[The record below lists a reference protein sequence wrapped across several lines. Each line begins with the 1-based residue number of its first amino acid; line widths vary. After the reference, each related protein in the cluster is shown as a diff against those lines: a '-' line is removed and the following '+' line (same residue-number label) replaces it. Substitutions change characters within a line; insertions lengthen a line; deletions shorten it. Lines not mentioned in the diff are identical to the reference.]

1 MNYPSLQICQKLLF
15 PMIRHHM
22 AITEPAPYYDDERRG
37 LDKLEGIFGLMQR
50 DNYPDLLSKAAY
62 LFCSIIDGHPFSNGN
77 KRLAVTLL
85 TYVLL
90 MNGYRISAQ
99 SMIAVRAELE
109 RFFPNLKWEDVHA
122 FRHPHEF
129 FFYHLALIIA
139 DRAQKG
145 KMTFKQEQDAVKQL
159 LSFIAAAPLLSP

>member
-1 MNYPSLQICQKLLF
+1 MNMTMHYPTLPICRTLLF
-15 PMIRHHM
+15 PMIGQHM
-22 AITEPAPYYDDERRG
+22 AKAEPAPYYNGEKRG
-37 LDKLEGIFGLMQR
+37 LDRLQSIIELMQR

-62 LFCSIIDGHPFSNGN
+62 LFCSVIDGHPFSNGN

-90 MNGYRISAQ
+90 MNGYRINPLG
-99 SMIAVRAELE
+99 MIAVRTELE
-109 RFFPNLKWEDVHA
+109 RFFPNLTWEDVHA

-145 KMTFKQEQDAVKQL
+145 KMTFRQEQDAVRQL
-159 LSFIAAAPLLSP
+159 LDFIAARA